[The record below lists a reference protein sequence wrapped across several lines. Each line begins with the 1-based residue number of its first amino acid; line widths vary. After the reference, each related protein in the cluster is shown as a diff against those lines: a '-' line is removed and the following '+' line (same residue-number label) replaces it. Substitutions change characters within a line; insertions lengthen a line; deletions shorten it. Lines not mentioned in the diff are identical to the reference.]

1 MKKMLA
7 MLLAV
12 AMIVACFAGCQ
23 SNAPVDTNQP
33 ADSQQ
38 PTDSNQPTDTTAP
51 EPVQPESNV
60 GPDGREFAD
69 EQVYRTLY
77 SSEVTTMNYLV
88 SGTTYELVVGA
99 NTIDSLVEN
108 DPYGNIVPCAA
119 ESWESEDETVTLIV
133 PAVKKLNDNGE
144 LELVSERTTEEA
156 NGQKWTF
163 HLRAGQYWYDADGN
177 QKDPVTAND
186 YVAAARYVCDSAMDC
201 SNSYLMDGWIV
212 NATERLGYTA
222 ALLAEPVEQGKE
234 EGKDQDIV
242 IDADGVI
249 WEGKDW
255 DEDKGVYTTWVEI
268 PLTNP
273 EDLGVEAADDN
284 TLVYHLVKPRPYFPT
299 ALQFGTYWP
308 APAALLAE
316 LGENYALDNY
326 SMWFNGAYILS
337 TFKPQEKRIYTK
349 NVNNWD
355 AEHIYIESI
364 EQTYNAEASTIAPE
378 LFLRGEVDYADIGSD
393 IVADWL
399 SDPEKSQMISS
410 SRVTGDYSYFFGFN
424 FEPTFDAEYEPENW
438 VIAVN
443 NENFRKAVFHGID
456 RDGYLAAKYP
466 GDDPEIHKINTIT
479 PKGFSVNN
487 GKDFVM
493 YGGLAKYTE
502 TESFNEQLALEY
514 RDKAKT
520 ELEAAG
526 CKFPIK
532 VPVNYNPSSSSWGNA
547 TVVLEQQL
555 ENLLGADFIDII
567 IVEYA
572 GGSGFLDATRRNGNY
587 ALQELNWGADFMDP
601 ETWADPFERENSYN
615 FFCHDTENYRV
626 FQNTKTAETNALID
640 QYYALVDEAR
650 TKTGDMDE
658 RFEAFAAAESF
669 YIDHAIVVPGF
680 ISGGSYCA
688 TKLNGFEG
696 QYAMMGQS
704 SSRYKG
710 QHLYKT
716 AMSQDM
722 FDAQYNEWYASMG
735 N

>member
-1 MKKMLA
+1 MKKTLA

-12 AMIVACFAGCQ
+12 MMIVACFAGCQ
-23 SNAPVDTNQP
+23 GNTPANTDQP
-33 ADSQQ
+33 GGTETQQ
-38 PTDSNQPTDTTAP
+38 PTESTQPTEAP
-51 EPVQPESNV
+51 VEPEPESNI

-69 EQVYRTLY
+69 EQVYRSLY

-108 DPYGNIVPCAA
+108 DTFGNILPCGA
-119 ESWESEDETVTLIV
+119 ESWEVSEDGLT
-133 PAVKKLNDNGE
+133 
-144 LELVSERTTEEA
+144 
-156 NGQKWTF
+156 WTF

-201 SNSYLMDGWIV
+201 ANSYLMKGWIV
-212 NATERLGYTA
+212 NAEELLNYTA
-222 ALLAEPVEQGKE
+222 AQLASPVEQGTEVGE
-234 EGKDQDIV
+234 EQDLV
-242 IDADGVI
+242 VDANGI
-249 WEGKDW
+249 IYEGSDW
-255 DEDKGVYTTWVEI
+255 NEETEKYDTWTEI
-268 PLTNP
+268 PAVTP
-273 EDLGVEAADDN
+273 EDLGVEAVDDL
-284 TLVYHLVKPRPYFPT
+284 TLVYHLVKPRPYFLT

-308 APAALLAE
+308 APASLLAE
-316 LGENYALDNY
+316 LGENYGLDNY

-337 TFKPQEKRIYTK
+337 EFKPQEKRIYTK

-355 AEHIYIESI
+355 AEHIYIERI
-364 EQTYNAEASTIAPE
+364 EQTCNTEAATLAPE
-378 LFLRGEVDYADIGSD
+378 LFLRGEVDGADIGSD

-410 SRVTGDYSYFFGFN
+410 TRVIGDYSYFFGFN
-424 FEPTFDAEYEPENW
+424 FEPKFAAEYEPENW
-438 VIAVN
+438 AIAVN

-466 GDDPEIHKINTIT
+466 GDDPSIHKINTVT

-487 GKDFVM
+487 GKDYVF

-502 TESFNEQLALEY
+502 GESFDPELAVQY
-514 RDKAKT
+514 RDAAKA

-532 VPVNYNPSSSSWGNA
+532 VPVNYNTSSTTWANC

-555 ENLLGADFIDII
+555 EELLGADFIDII
-567 IVEYA
+567 VVPYS
-572 GGSGFLDATRRNGNY
+572 GSSFLKETRRNGNY

-601 ETWADPFERENSYN
+601 ETWADPFDHKNSYN
-615 FFCHDTENYRV
+615 FFCNETLEQDGINQY
-626 FQNTKTAETNALID
+626 TKTEETAALID
-640 QYYALVDEAR
+640 QYFELVAAAR
-650 TKTGDMDE
+650 EETGDMDA
-658 RFEAFAAAESF
+658 RYEAFAAAESF

-680 ISGGSYCA
+680 ISGGSYQA
-688 TKLNGFEG
+688 TRLNGFEG

-710 QHLYKT
+710 QHVYKT

-722 FDAQYNEWYASMG
+722 FDAQYAEWTAAMEG
-735 N
+735 

>member
-1 MKKMLA
+1 MKKTLA

-12 AMIVACFAGCQ
+12 MMIVACFAGCQ
-23 SNAPVDTNQP
+23 GTTPANTDQP
-33 ADSQQ
+33 SGTETQQ
-38 PTDSNQPTDTTAP
+38 PTESTQPTEAP
-51 EPVQPESNV
+51 VEPEPESNI

-69 EQVYRTLY
+69 EQVYRSLY

-108 DPYGNIVPCAA
+108 DTYGNILPCGA
-119 ESWESEDETVTLIV
+119 ESWEVSEDGLT
-133 PAVKKLNDNGE
+133 
-144 LELVSERTTEEA
+144 
-156 NGQKWTF
+156 WTF

-201 SNSYLMDGWIV
+201 ANSYLMKGWIV
-212 NATERLGYTA
+212 NAEELLNYTA
-222 ALLAEPVEQGKE
+222 AQLASPVEQGTEVGEEQDLVVDANGIIYEGSDWNKE
-234 EGKDQDIV
+234 TEKYD
-242 IDADGVI
+242 
-249 WEGKDW
+249 
-255 DEDKGVYTTWVEI
+255 TWTEV
-268 PLTNP
+268 PAVTP
-273 EDLGVEAADDN
+273 EDLGVEAVDDL
-284 TLVYHLVKPRPYFPT
+284 TLVYHMVKPRPYFLT

-308 APAALLAE
+308 APASLLAE
-316 LGENYALDNY
+316 LGDAYGLDNY

-337 TFKPQEKRIYTK
+337 EFKPQEKRIYTK

-355 AEHIYIESI
+355 AEHIYIERI
-364 EQTYNAEASTIAPE
+364 EQTCNTEAATLAPE
-378 LFLRGEVDYADIGSD
+378 LFLRGEVDGADIGSD

-410 SRVTGDYSYFFGFN
+410 TRVIGDYSYFFGFN
-424 FEPTFDAEYEPENW
+424 FEPKFAAEYEPENW
-438 VIAVN
+438 AIAVN

-466 GDDPEIHKINTIT
+466 GDDPSIHKINTVT

-487 GKDFVM
+487 GKDYVF

-502 TESFNEQLALEY
+502 GESFDPELAVQY
-514 RDKAKT
+514 RDAAKA

-532 VPVNYNPSSSSWGNA
+532 VPVNYNTTSTTWANC

-555 ENLLGADFIDII
+555 EELLGADFIDII
-567 IVEYA
+567 VVPYS
-572 GGSGFLDATRRNGNY
+572 GSGSFLGETRRNGNY

-601 ETWADPFERENSYN
+601 ETWADPFDHKNSYN
-615 FFCHDTENYRV
+615 FFCNETLEQDGINQY
-626 FQNTKTAETNALID
+626 TKTEETAALID
-640 QYYALVDEAR
+640 QYFELVAAAR
-650 TKTGDMDE
+650 EETGDMDA
-658 RFEAFAAAESF
+658 RYEAFAAAESF

-680 ISGGSYCA
+680 ISGGSYQA
-688 TKLNGFEG
+688 TRLNGFEG

-710 QHLYKT
+710 QHVYKT

-722 FDAQYNEWYASMG
+722 FDAQYAEWTAAMEG
-735 N
+735 

>member
-1 MKKMLA
+1 MKKTLA

-12 AMIVACFAGCQ
+12 MMIVACFAGCQ
-23 SNAPVDTNQP
+23 GTTPANTDQP
-33 ADSQQ
+33 SGTETQQ
-38 PTDSNQPTDTTAP
+38 PTESTQPTEAP
-51 EPVQPESNV
+51 VEPEPESNI

-69 EQVYRTLY
+69 EQVYRSLY
-77 SSEVTTMNYLV
+77 SSEVNTMNYLV

-108 DPYGNIVPCAA
+108 DTYGNILPCGA
-119 ESWESEDETVTLIV
+119 ESWEVSEDGLT
-133 PAVKKLNDNGE
+133 
-144 LELVSERTTEEA
+144 
-156 NGQKWTF
+156 WTF

-186 YVAAARYVCDSAMDC
+186 YVAAARYVCDSAMD
-201 SNSYLMDGWIV
+201 SNNSYLMDGWIV
-212 NATERLGYTA
+212 NAEELINYTA
-222 ALLAEPVEQGKE
+222 AQLAEPVEQGTE
-234 EGKDQDIV
+234 AGEDQDIV
-242 IDADGVI
+242 VDANGI
-249 WEGKDW
+249 LYEGSDW
-255 DEDKGVYTTWVEI
+255 NEETEKYDTWTEI
-268 PLTNP
+268 PAVTP
-273 EDLGVEAADDN
+273 EDLGVEAVDDL
-284 TLVYHLVKPRPYFPT
+284 TLVYHLVKARPYFLT

-308 APAALLAE
+308 APASLLAE
-316 LGENYALDNY
+316 LGDAYGLDNY

-337 TFKPQEKRIYTK
+337 EFKPQEKRIYTK

-355 AEHIYIESI
+355 AEHIYIERI
-364 EQTYNAEASTIAPE
+364 EQICNTEAATLEPE
-378 LFLRGEVDYADIGSD
+378 MFLRGEVDGAGIGSD

-399 SDPEKSQMISS
+399 SDPEKSQMISTT
-410 SRVTGDYSYFFGFN
+410 RVTGDYSYFFGFN
-424 FEPTFDAEYEPENW
+424 FEPKFDAEYEPENW

-456 RDGYLAAKYP
+456 RDGYIAAKYP
-466 GDDPEIHKINTIT
+466 GDDPSIHKINTVT

-487 GKDFVM
+487 GKDYVF

-502 TESFNEQLALEY
+502 NDSFDPELAVQF
-514 RDKAKT
+514 RDAAKA

-532 VPVNYNPSSSSWGNA
+532 VPVNYNTNSTTWANC

-555 ENLLGADFIDII
+555 EELLGADFIDII
-567 IVEYA
+567 VVPYS
-572 GGSGFLDATRRNGNY
+572 GSSFLNETRRNGNY

-601 ETWADPFERENSYN
+601 ETWADPFDHKNSYN
-615 FFCHDTENYRV
+615 FFCNETLEQDGINQY
-626 FQNTKTAETNALID
+626 TKTEETAALID
-640 QYYALVDEAR
+640 QYFELVAAAR
-650 TKTGDMDE
+650 EETGDMDA
-658 RFEAFAAAESF
+658 RYEAFAAAESF

-680 ISGGSYCA
+680 ISGGSYQA

-710 QHLYKT
+710 QHVYKT

-722 FDAQYNEWYASMG
+722 FDAQYAEWTAAMEG
-735 N
+735 

>member
-393 IVADWL
+393 MVADWL

-502 TESFNEQLALEY
+502 TESFNEQLAVEY

-532 VPVNYNPSSSSWGNA
+532 VPINYNSSSGTWGNA

-555 ENLLGADFIDII
+555 EDLLGADFIDII
-567 IVEYA
+567 VVSY
-572 GGSGFLDATRRNGNY
+572 SGNSFLKETRRNGNY

-615 FFCHDTENYRV
+615 FFCHDTDTYNVYRD
-626 FQNTKTAETNALID
+626 TKTEETNALID

>member
-1 MKKMLA
+1 MKKTLA

-12 AMIVACFAGCQ
+12 MMIVACFAGCQ
-23 SNAPVDTNQP
+23 GTTPANTDQP
-33 ADSQQ
+33 GGTETQQ
-38 PTDSNQPTDTTAP
+38 PTESTQPTEAP
-51 EPVQPESNV
+51 VEPEPESNI

-69 EQVYRTLY
+69 EQVYRSLY

-88 SGTTYELVVGA
+88 SSTTYELVVGA

-108 DPYGNIVPCAA
+108 DTYGNILPCGA
-119 ESWESEDETVTLIV
+119 ESWEVSEDGLT
-133 PAVKKLNDNGE
+133 
-144 LELVSERTTEEA
+144 
-156 NGQKWTF
+156 WTF

-186 YVAAARYVCDSAMDC
+186 YVAAARYVCDSAMD
-201 SNSYLMDGWIV
+201 SNNSYLMDGWIV
-212 NATERLGYTA
+212 NAEELINYTA
-222 ALLAEPVEQGKE
+222 AQLAEPVEQGTE
-234 EGKDQDIV
+234 AGEDQDIV
-242 IDADGVI
+242 VDANGI
-249 WEGKDW
+249 LYEGSEWNKETEKYD
-255 DEDKGVYTTWVEI
+255 TWTEI
-268 PLTNP
+268 PAVAP
-273 EDLGVEAADDN
+273 EDLGVEAVDDL
-284 TLVYHLVKPRPYFPT
+284 TLVYHMVKPRPYFLT

-308 APAALLAE
+308 APASLLAE
-316 LGENYALDNY
+316 LGDAYGLDNY

-337 TFKPQEKRIYTK
+337 EFKPQEKRIYTK

-355 AEHIYIESI
+355 AEHVYIERI
-364 EQTYNAEASTIAPE
+364 EQICNTEAATLEPE
-378 LFLRGEVDYADIGSD
+378 MFLRGEVDGAGIGSD
-393 IVADWL
+393 IVADWM
-399 SDPEKSQMISS
+399 SDPEKSQMISTT
-410 SRVTGDYSYFFGFN
+410 RVTGDYSYFFGFN
-424 FEPTFDAEYEPENW
+424 FEPKFDAEYEPENW

-466 GDDPEIHKINTIT
+466 GDDPSIHKINTVT

-487 GKDFVM
+487 GKDYVF

-502 TESFNEQLALEY
+502 NDSFDPELAVQF
-514 RDKAKT
+514 RDAAKA

-532 VPVNYNPSSSSWGNA
+532 VPINYNTNSTTWANC

-555 ENLLGADFIDII
+555 EELLGADFIDII
-567 IVEYA
+567 VVPYS
-572 GGSGFLDATRRNGNY
+572 GSSFLNETRRNGNY

-601 ETWADPFERENSYN
+601 ETWADAFERKNNYN
-615 FFCHDTENYRV
+615 FFCHETDTYRV
-626 FQNTKTAETNALID
+626 FQDTKTEETNALID
-640 QYYALVDEAR
+640 QYYELVDAAR
-650 TKTGDMDE
+650 EETGDMDA
-658 RFEAFAAAESF
+658 RYEAFAAAESF

-680 ISGGSYCA
+680 ISGGSYQA

-710 QHLYKT
+710 QHVYKT

-722 FDAQYNEWYASMG
+722 FDAQYAEWTAAMEG
-735 N
+735 

>member
-502 TESFNEQLALEY
+502 TESFNEQLAVEY

-532 VPVNYNPSSSSWGNA
+532 VPINYNSSSGTWGNA

-555 ENLLGADFIDII
+555 EDLLGADFIDII
-567 IVEYA
+567 VVSY
-572 GGSGFLDATRRNGNY
+572 SGNSFLKETRRNGNY

-615 FFCHDTENYRV
+615 FFCHDTDTYNVYRD
-626 FQNTKTAETNALID
+626 TKTEETNALID

-650 TKTGDMDE
+650 TKTADMDE

>member
-212 NATERLGYTA
+212 NATERLDYTA

-364 EQTYNAEASTIAPE
+364 EQTYSAEASTIAPE

-466 GDDPEIHKINTIT
+466 GDDPEIHKINTVT

-487 GKDFVM
+487 GKDYVM

-532 VPVNYNPSSSSWGNA
+532 VPINYNSSSSTWGNA

-555 ENLLGADFIDII
+555 EDLLGADFIDII
-567 IVEYA
+567 VVSY
-572 GGSGFLDATRRNGNY
+572 SGNSFLKETRRNGNY

-615 FFCHDTENYRV
+615 FFCHDTDTYNVYRD
-626 FQNTKTAETNALID
+626 TKTEETNALID

>member
-1 MKKMLA
+1 MKKTLA

-12 AMIVACFAGCQ
+12 MMIVACFAGCQ
-23 SNAPVDTNQP
+23 GNTPANTDQP
-33 ADSQQ
+33 SGTETQQ
-38 PTDSNQPTDTTAP
+38 PTESTQPTEAP
-51 EPVQPESNV
+51 VEPEPESNI

-69 EQVYRTLY
+69 EQVYRSLY

-88 SGTTYELVVGA
+88 SSTTYELVVGA

-108 DPYGNIVPCAA
+108 DTYGNILPCGA
-119 ESWESEDETVTLIV
+119 ESWEVSEDGLT
-133 PAVKKLNDNGE
+133 
-144 LELVSERTTEEA
+144 
-156 NGQKWTF
+156 WTF

-186 YVAAARYVCDSAMDC
+186 YVAAARYVCDSAMD
-201 SNSYLMDGWIV
+201 SNNSYLMDGWIV
-212 NATERLGYTA
+212 NAEELLNYTA
-222 ALLAEPVEQGKE
+222 AQLAEPVEQGTE
-234 EGKDQDIV
+234 AGEDQDYV
-242 IDADGVI
+242 IDANGI
-249 WEGKDW
+249 IYEGTDW
-255 DEDKGVYTTWVEI
+255 NKETEKYDTWTEV
-268 PLTNP
+268 PAVTP
-273 EDLGVEAADDN
+273 EDLGVEAVDDL
-284 TLVYHLVKPRPYFPT
+284 TLVYHLVKARPYFLT

-308 APAALLAE
+308 APASLLAE
-316 LGENYALDNY
+316 LGDAYGLDNY

-337 TFKPQEKRIYTK
+337 EFKPQEKRIYTK

-355 AEHIYIESI
+355 AEHVYIERI
-364 EQTYNAEASTIAPE
+364 EQICNTEAATLEPE
-378 LFLRGEVDYADIGSD
+378 MFLRGEVDGAGIGSD

-399 SDPEKSQMISS
+399 SDPEKSQMISTT
-410 SRVTGDYSYFFGFN
+410 RVTGDYSYFFGFN
-424 FEPTFDAEYEPENW
+424 FEPKFDAEYEPENW

-456 RDGYLAAKYP
+456 RDGYIAAKYP
-466 GDDPEIHKINTIT
+466 GDDPSIHKINTVT

-487 GKDFVM
+487 GKDYVF

-502 TESFNEQLALEY
+502 NDSFDPELAVQF
-514 RDKAKT
+514 RDAAKA

-532 VPVNYNPSSSSWGNA
+532 VPVNYNTNSTTWANC

-555 ENLLGADFIDII
+555 EELLGADFIDII
-567 IVEYA
+567 VVPYS
-572 GGSGFLDATRRNGNY
+572 GSSFLNETRRNGNY

-601 ETWADPFERENSYN
+601 ETWADPFDHKNSYN
-615 FFCHDTENYRV
+615 FFCNETLEQDGINQY
-626 FQNTKTAETNALID
+626 TKTEETAALID
-640 QYYALVDEAR
+640 QYFELVAAAR
-650 TKTGDMDE
+650 EETGDMDA
-658 RFEAFAAAESF
+658 RYEAFAAAESF

-680 ISGGSYCA
+680 ISGGSYQA

-710 QHLYKT
+710 QHVYKT

-722 FDAQYNEWYASMG
+722 FDAQYAEWTAAMEG
-735 N
+735 

>member
-38 PTDSNQPTDTTAP
+38 PTDSNQPTDTTTP

-212 NATERLGYTA
+212 NATERLDYTA

-273 EDLGVEAADDN
+273 EDLSVEAVDEN

-378 LFLRGEVDYADIGSD
+378 LFLRGEVDYADISSD

-466 GDDPEIHKINTIT
+466 GDDPEIHKINTVT

-502 TESFNEQLALEY
+502 TESFNEQLAVEY

-532 VPVNYNPSSSSWGNA
+532 VPINYNSSSSSWGNA

-567 IVEYA
+567 VVSY
-572 GGSGFLDATRRNGNY
+572 SGNSFLKETRRNGNY

-615 FFCHDTENYRV
+615 FFCHDTDTYNVYRD
-626 FQNTKTAETNALID
+626 TKTEESNALID

>member
-1 MKKMLA
+1 MKKTLA

-12 AMIVACFAGCQ
+12 MMIVACFAGCQ
-23 SNAPVDTNQP
+23 GNTPANTDQP
-33 ADSQQ
+33 SETETQQ
-38 PTDSNQPTDTTAP
+38 PTESTQPTEAP
-51 EPVQPESNV
+51 VEPEPESNI

-69 EQVYRTLY
+69 EQVYRSLY

-88 SGTTYELVVGA
+88 SSTTYELVVGA

-108 DPYGNIVPCAA
+108 DTYGNILPCGA
-119 ESWESEDETVTLIV
+119 ESWEVSEDGLT
-133 PAVKKLNDNGE
+133 
-144 LELVSERTTEEA
+144 
-156 NGQKWTF
+156 WTF

-186 YVAAARYVCDSAMDC
+186 YVAAARYVCDSAMD
-201 SNSYLMDGWIV
+201 SNNSYLMDGWIV
-212 NATERLGYTA
+212 NAEELLNYTA
-222 ALLAEPVEQGKE
+222 ALLANPVEQGTE
-234 EGKDQDIV
+234 AGEDQDYV
-242 IDADGVI
+242 IDANGI
-249 WEGKDW
+249 IYEGSDW
-255 DEDKGVYTTWVEI
+255 NKETEKYDTWTEV
-268 PLTNP
+268 PAVTP
-273 EDLGVEAADDN
+273 EDLGVEAVDDL
-284 TLVYHLVKPRPYFPT
+284 TLVYHLVKARPYFLT

-308 APAALLAE
+308 APASLLAE
-316 LGENYALDNY
+316 LGDAYGLDNY

-337 TFKPQEKRIYTK
+337 EFKPQEKRIYTK

-355 AEHIYIESI
+355 AEHIYIERI
-364 EQTYNAEASTIAPE
+364 EQTCNTEATTLAPE
-378 LFLRGEVDYADIGSD
+378 LFLRGEIDYADIGSD

-424 FEPTFDAEYEPENW
+424 FEPKFDAENEPENW
-438 VIAVN
+438 SIAVN

-466 GDDPEIHKINTIT
+466 GDDPSIHKINTVT

-487 GKDFVM
+487 GKDYVF

-502 TESFNEQLALEY
+502 GESFDPELAVQF
-514 RDKAKT
+514 RDAAKA

-532 VPVNYNPSSSSWGNA
+532 VPVNYNTNSTTWANC

-555 ENLLGADFIDII
+555 EELLGADFIDII
-567 IVEYA
+567 VVPYS
-572 GGSGFLDATRRNGNY
+572 GSSFLGETRRNGNY

-601 ETWADPFERENSYN
+601 ETWADPFERKNNYN
-615 FFCHDTENYRV
+615 FFCNETLEQDGINQY
-626 FQNTKTAETNALID
+626 TKTEETAALID
-640 QYYALVDEAR
+640 QYFELVDAAR
-650 TKTGDMDE
+650 EETGDMNA
-658 RFEAFAAAESF
+658 RYEAFAAAESF

-680 ISGGSYCA
+680 ISGGSYQA
-688 TKLNGFEG
+688 TKLNAFEG

-710 QHLYKT
+710 QHVYKT

-722 FDAQYNEWYASMG
+722 FDAQYAEWTAAMEG
-735 N
+735 

>member
-1 MKKMLA
+1 MKKTLA

-12 AMIVACFAGCQ
+12 MMIVACFAGCQ
-23 SNAPVDTNQP
+23 GTTPANTDQP
-33 ADSQQ
+33 SGTETQQ
-38 PTDSNQPTDTTAP
+38 PTESTQPTEAP
-51 EPVQPESNV
+51 VEPEPESNI

-69 EQVYRTLY
+69 EQVYRSLY

-108 DPYGNIVPCAA
+108 DTYGNILPCGA
-119 ESWESEDETVTLIV
+119 ESWEVSEDGLT
-133 PAVKKLNDNGE
+133 
-144 LELVSERTTEEA
+144 
-156 NGQKWTF
+156 WTF

-186 YVAAARYVCDSAMDC
+186 YVAAARYVCDSAMD
-201 SNSYLMDGWIV
+201 SNNSYLMDGWIV
-212 NATERLGYTA
+212 NAEELINYTA
-222 ALLAEPVEQGKE
+222 AQLAEPVEQGTE
-234 EGKDQDIV
+234 AGEDQDIV
-242 IDADGVI
+242 VDANGI
-249 WEGKDW
+249 LYEGSDW
-255 DEDKGVYTTWVEI
+255 NEETEKYDTWTEI
-268 PLTNP
+268 PAVTP
-273 EDLGVEAADDN
+273 EDLGVEAVDDL
-284 TLVYHLVKPRPYFPT
+284 TLVYHMVKPRPYFLT

-308 APAALLAE
+308 APASLLAE
-316 LGENYALDNY
+316 LGDAYGLDNY

-337 TFKPQEKRIYTK
+337 EFKPQEKRIYTK

-355 AEHIYIESI
+355 AEHIYIERI
-364 EQTYNAEASTIAPE
+364 EQICNTEAATLEPE
-378 LFLRGEVDYADIGSD
+378 MFLRGEVDGAGIGSD

-399 SDPEKSQMISS
+399 SDPEKSQMISTT
-410 SRVTGDYSYFFGFN
+410 RVTGDYSYFFGFN
-424 FEPTFDAEYEPENW
+424 FEPKFDAEYEPENW

-456 RDGYLAAKYP
+456 RDGYIAAKYP
-466 GDDPEIHKINTIT
+466 GDDPSIHKINTVT

-487 GKDFVM
+487 GKDYVF

-502 TESFNEQLALEY
+502 NDSFDPELAVQF
-514 RDKAKT
+514 RDAAKA

-532 VPVNYNPSSSSWGNA
+532 VPVNYNTNSTTWANC

-555 ENLLGADFIDII
+555 EELLGADFIDII
-567 IVEYA
+567 VVPYS
-572 GGSGFLDATRRNGNY
+572 GSSFLNETRRNGNY

-601 ETWADPFERENSYN
+601 ETWADPFDHKNSYN
-615 FFCHDTENYRV
+615 FFCNETLEQDGINQY
-626 FQNTKTAETNALID
+626 TKTEETAALID
-640 QYYALVDEAR
+640 QYFELVAAAR
-650 TKTGDMDE
+650 EETGDMDA
-658 RFEAFAAAESF
+658 RYEAFAAAESF

-680 ISGGSYCA
+680 ISGGSYQA
-688 TKLNGFEG
+688 TRLNGFEG

-710 QHLYKT
+710 QHVYKT

-722 FDAQYNEWYASMG
+722 FDAQYAEWTAAMEG
-735 N
+735 

>member
-1 MKKMLA
+1 MKKTLA

-12 AMIVACFAGCQ
+12 MMIVACFAGCQ
-23 SNAPVDTNQP
+23 GTTPANTDQP
-33 ADSQQ
+33 SGTETQQ
-38 PTDSNQPTDTTAP
+38 PTESTQPTEAP
-51 EPVQPESNV
+51 VEPEPESNI

-69 EQVYRTLY
+69 EQVYRSLY

-108 DPYGNIVPCAA
+108 DTFGNILPCGA
-119 ESWESEDETVTLIV
+119 ESWEVSEDGLT
-133 PAVKKLNDNGE
+133 
-144 LELVSERTTEEA
+144 
-156 NGQKWTF
+156 WTF

-186 YVAAARYVCDSAMDC
+186 YVAAARYVCDSAMD
-201 SNSYLMDGWIV
+201 SNNSYLMDGWIV
-212 NATERLGYTA
+212 NAEELINYTA
-222 ALLAEPVEQGKE
+222 AQLAEPVEQGTE
-234 EGKDQDIV
+234 AGEDQDIV
-242 IDADGVI
+242 VDANGI
-249 WEGKDW
+249 LYEGSDW
-255 DEDKGVYTTWVEI
+255 NEETEKYDTWTEI
-268 PLTNP
+268 PAVTP
-273 EDLGVEAADDN
+273 EELGVEAVDDL
-284 TLVYHLVKPRPYFPT
+284 TLVYHMVKPRPYFLT

-308 APAALLAE
+308 APASLLAE
-316 LGENYALDNY
+316 LGDAYGLDNY

-337 TFKPQEKRIYTK
+337 EFKPQEKRIYTK

-355 AEHIYIESI
+355 AEHIYIERI
-364 EQTYNAEASTIAPE
+364 EQICNTEAATLEPE
-378 LFLRGEVDYADIGSD
+378 MFLRGEVDGAGIGSD

-399 SDPEKSQMISS
+399 SDPEKSQMISTT
-410 SRVTGDYSYFFGFN
+410 RVTGDYSYFFGFN
-424 FEPTFDAEYEPENW
+424 FEPKFDAEYEPENW

-456 RDGYLAAKYP
+456 RDGYIAAKYP
-466 GDDPEIHKINTIT
+466 GDDPSIHKINTVT

-487 GKDFVM
+487 GKDYVF

-502 TESFNEQLALEY
+502 NDSFDPELAVQF
-514 RDKAKT
+514 RDAAKA

-532 VPVNYNPSSSSWGNA
+532 VPVNYNTNSTTWANC

-555 ENLLGADFIDII
+555 EELLGADFIDII
-567 IVEYA
+567 VVPYS
-572 GGSGFLDATRRNGNY
+572 GSSFLNETRRNGNY

-601 ETWADPFERENSYN
+601 ETWADPFDHKNSYN
-615 FFCHDTENYRV
+615 FFCNETLEQDGINQY
-626 FQNTKTAETNALID
+626 TKTEETAALID
-640 QYYALVDEAR
+640 QYFELVAAAR
-650 TKTGDMDE
+650 EETGDMDA
-658 RFEAFAAAESF
+658 RYEAFAAAESF

-680 ISGGSYCA
+680 ISGGSYQA

-710 QHLYKT
+710 QHVYKT

-722 FDAQYNEWYASMG
+722 FDAQYAEWTAAMEG
-735 N
+735 

>member
-456 RDGYLAAKYP
+456 RDSYLAAKFP
-466 GDDPEIHKINTIT
+466 GDDPEIHKINTVT

-487 GKDFVM
+487 GKDYVM

-532 VPVNYNPSSSSWGNA
+532 VPINYNSSSGTWGNA

-567 IVEYA
+567 VVSY
-572 GGSGFLDATRRNGNY
+572 SGNSFLKETRRNGNY

-615 FFCHDTENYRV
+615 FFCHDTDTYNVYRD
-626 FQNTKTAETNALID
+626 TKTEETNALID

>member
-38 PTDSNQPTDTTAP
+38 PTDSNQPTDTTTP

-284 TLVYHLVKPRPYFPT
+284 TLVYHLVKPRPYFLT

-364 EQTYNAEASTIAPE
+364 EQTYNTEASTIAPE

-399 SDPEKSQMISS
+399 RDPEKSQMISS
-410 SRVTGDYSYFFGFN
+410 SRVTGDYAYFFGFN

-456 RDGYLAAKYP
+456 RDGYLAAKFP
-466 GDDPEIHKINTIT
+466 GDDPEIHKINTVT

-502 TESFNEQLALEY
+502 TESFNEQLAVEY

-532 VPVNYNPSSSSWGNA
+532 VPVNYNTNSTTWANC
-547 TVVLEQQL
+547 TQVLEQQL
-555 ENLLGADFIDII
+555 EKLLGADFIDII
-567 IVEYA
+567 IVPYS
-572 GGSGFLDATRRNGNY
+572 GSDFLNATRRNGNY

-601 ETWADPFERENSYN
+601 ETWADPFDRENNYN

-650 TKTGDMDE
+650 TKTADMDE

>member
-38 PTDSNQPTDTTAP
+38 PTDSNQPTDTTTP
-51 EPVQPESNV
+51 EPVQTESNV

-212 NATERLGYTA
+212 NATERLDYTA

-273 EDLGVEAADDN
+273 EDLSVEAVDEN

-378 LFLRGEVDYADIGSD
+378 LFLRGEVDYADISSD

-466 GDDPEIHKINTIT
+466 GDDPEIHKINTVT

-502 TESFNEQLALEY
+502 TESFNEQLAVEY

-532 VPVNYNPSSSSWGNA
+532 VPINYNSSSSSWGNA

-567 IVEYA
+567 VVSY
-572 GGSGFLDATRRNGNY
+572 SGNSFLKETRRNGNY

-615 FFCHDTENYRV
+615 FFCHDTDTYNVYRD
-626 FQNTKTAETNALID
+626 TKTEESNALID
-640 QYYALVDEAR
+640 QYYALVDVAR